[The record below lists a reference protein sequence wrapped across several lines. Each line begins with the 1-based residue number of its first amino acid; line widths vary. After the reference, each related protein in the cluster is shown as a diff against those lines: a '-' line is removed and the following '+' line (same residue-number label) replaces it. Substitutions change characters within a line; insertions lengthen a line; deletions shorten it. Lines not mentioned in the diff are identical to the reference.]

1 MALPAPP
8 RMAATLPSSAV
19 APALRLRRHTAAS
32 LSSHCRRRWQGPAAR
47 RGDGPGAPL
56 EMRGARWLPP
66 PAPTGCSGA
75 SGATP
80 TAAAAAAAAA
90 GEAPY
95 RGSEAQGSLWM
106 VLLATA
112 VVVCGS
118 FEFGTCVR
126 TYSD

>member
-1 MALPAPP
+1 
-8 RMAATLPSSAV
+8 
-19 APALRLRRHTAAS
+19 
-32 LSSHCRRRWQGPAAR
+32 
-47 RGDGPGAPL
+47 
-56 EMRGARWLPP
+56 MRGARWLPP

-75 SGATP
+75 SGANP
-80 TAAAAAAAAA
+80 TAEAA

-106 VLLATA
+106 VLLATV